1 MGNNWVYKA
10 SEEGGIYEISD
21 ELGSFGDWAA
31 GDSCGGYGE
40 SPLVKEIAVVEWG
53 GRDGFEAE
61 EVVADE
67 AVWRGAESEGEAEEV
82 VEEAAG
88 GGVEDVGE
96 HDVHGVFGADGAGAE
111 HGEAEL
117 HGEDEVGGEE
127 EVGSVDGVV
136 GVYEFVGDGGE
147 LVAEVGGGGGGVG
160 GVGAKELGQVSR
172 AVRWRERHGWTDD
185 LRRLRE
191 RERER
196 DGVGVREGLESLNRG
211 KKSQEE

>member
-1 MGNNWVYKA
+1 MGNNWVHKA
-10 SEEGGIYEISD
+10 SEEGGVYEVSD
-21 ELGSFGDWAA
+21 ELGSFGDRAA
-31 GDSCGGYGE
+31 GDSRGGYGE
-40 SPLVKEIAVVEWG
+40 SPLVKEIAVVGRGG

-61 EVVADE
+61 EVAADE
-67 AVWRGAESEGEAEEV
+67 AVGRGAESEGEAEEV

-160 GVGAKELGQVSR
+160 GVGAKELRQVIR
-172 AVRWRERHGWTDD
+172 
-185 LRRLRE
+185 
-191 RERER
+191 
-196 DGVGVREGLESLNRG
+196 
-211 KKSQEE
+211 